1 LKKEGKK
8 KKKEQITNREE
19 SNLTRK
25 QPNENYE
32 NKEAKKKKQRKKQ
45 TNKASA
51 QHIQK
56 QPHNPTDLKNDPKSI
71 LILREY
77 SHPN

>member
-1 LKKEGKK
+1 VVG
-8 KKKEQITNREE
+8 KKKEQVHITSREE

-25 QPNENYE
+25 QPIENYE
-32 NKEAKKKKQRKKQ
+32 STEAKKKKQRKKQ